1 MLQIFPTVK
10 ICHPDNPKMPLLIN
24 EHEFDPKK
32 HKKWE
37 DAPEEEE
44 QGTVSDGSEPAR
56 KKRKLK
62 RKK

>member
-44 QGTVSDGSEPAR
+44 RYCGADSKSCGRSCIDLDVG
-56 KKRKLK
+56 
-62 RKK
+62 